1 MCHASPFLIGLLLPC
16 QSLFASFKVP
26 ADQGCVRLLPRNRN
40 TSGKALAVGVVVM
53 ADSDNEQQP
62 AATATEEDDEH
73 GFKSSGG
80 KGYVELCS
88 NVVMV
93 SLDDEEQTTNQ
104 FTYSKW
110 RLVPM
115 REKTADNVT
124 SL

>member
-1 MCHASPFLIGLLLPC
+1 MHRPF
-16 QSLFASFKVP
+16 SLDFSFLVNLFFAFFQVP
-26 ADQGCVRLLPRNRN
+26 AEQGCVRLLARNRSA
-40 TSGKALAVGVVVM
+40 SGKALAVGIVVM

-80 KGYVELCS
+80 KGYVEPGS

-93 SLDDEEQTTNQ
+93 SLNDEEEQATNQ